1 MLFQHLFC
9 TNTSSTLVTDWLV
22 VTGEMM
28 SALHTCH
35 GSIHYLIIL
44 SYQCFSHYHPILY
57 RKHFPPCVVFTLNS
71 VTLLQ
76 KVMLR
81 VQSSVCWL
89 SQVWSTCSALCHVLC
104 CIVSLSILK
113 VVKNNLYAI
122 LNIAVT
128 VSLTMYPMFQ
138 E

>member
-1 MLFQHLFC
+1 MQDLIV
-9 TNTSSTLVTDWLV
+9 NTMRSKLDFYGKQFSPLPCLLTGV
-22 VTGEMM
+22 V
-28 SALHTCH
+28 L
-35 GSIHYLIIL
+35 
-44 SYQCFSHYHPILY
+44 
-57 RKHFPPCVVFTLNS
+57 TLNS

-89 SQVWSTCSALCHVLC
+89 SQVWSTCSALCHVLY
-104 CIVSLSILK
+104 CIIINIKSCLNSR
-113 VVKNNLYAI
+113 YAI
-122 LNIAVT
+122 FNIAVT

>member
-9 TNTSSTLVTDWLV
+9 TSTSSTLVTDWLV

-44 SYQCFSHYHPILY
+44 SYQCFSHYHPIILY
-57 RKHFPPCVVFTLNS
+57 RKHFPPCVLTGVVLTLNS

-89 SQVWSTCSALCHVLC
+89 SQVWSTCSALCHVLY
-104 CIVSLSILK
+104 SI
-113 VVKNNLYAI
+113 I
-122 LNIAVT
+122 INIK
-128 VSLTMYPMFQ
+128 SCLTISMQYPTLL
-138 E
+138 